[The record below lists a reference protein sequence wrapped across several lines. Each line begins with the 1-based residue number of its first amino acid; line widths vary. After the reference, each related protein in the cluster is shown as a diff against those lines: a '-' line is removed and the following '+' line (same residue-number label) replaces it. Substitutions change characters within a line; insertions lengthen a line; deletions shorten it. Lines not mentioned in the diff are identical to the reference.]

1 MKAVLA
7 LKDGTVLHGA
17 GFGAE
22 GERTGELVF
31 NTSMTGYQEAL
42 TDPSYGGQILL
53 MTYPLIGNYGVNAAD
68 NESSRVHARG
78 FVVRELSPDFQ
89 HRSAEGSVDSFL
101 KKNGTPGITGVDT
114 RFLVR
119 RIRSKGV
126 MPAII
131 AASVSEIDVDKLVGK
146 MEGFDYSATDY
157 VAEASTKEKKVFGE
171 GDTLEGTRD
180 AAQALRS
187 GERKKVALLDFGV
200 KMGIVRELVKRG
212 CEVHVLPAYSS
223 AAEVKEIE
231 PDGIMLSNGPG
242 DPAVV
247 TGIHKTVKELA
258 GCAPMFGVCLGHQV
272 LAHAFG
278 GNTFKLKFGH
288 RGSNHPVLD
297 LERNKVAITTQN
309 HGFAVDKIP
318 EGFELTHRNLNDG
331 SVEGM
336 RNKELGIFSVQYHP
350 EASPGPHDSGYLF
363 DKFVEGLG

>member
-1 MKAVLA
+1 MRAVLA

-22 GERTGELVF
+22 GEKTGELVF
-31 NTSMTGYQEAL
+31 NTSMAGYQEAL

-53 MTYPLIGNYGVNAAD
+53 MTYPLIGNYGVNPQD
-68 NESSRVHARG
+68 NESGRIHAPG

-89 HRSAEGSVDSFL
+89 HRSAEESVDSFL
-101 KKNGTPGITGVDT
+101 KRNGVPGIAGVDT

-131 AASVSEIDVDKLVGK
+131 AASSGKIDVEKLLGK

-171 GDTLEGTRD
+171 GG
-180 AAQALRS
+180 
-187 GERKKVALLDFGV
+187 KKRVALLDFGV
-200 KMGIVRELVKRG
+200 KMGIVRDLVKRG
-212 CEVHVLPAYSS
+212 CEVHLLPAYSS
-223 AAEVKEIE
+223 AEEVKALE

-297 LERNKVAITTQN
+297 LERNRVAITTQN

-318 EGFELTHRNLNDG
+318 EGFELTHTHLNDG

-336 RNKELGIFSVQYHP
+336 RNSELGIFSVQYHP

-363 DKFVEGLG
+363 DKFVEGLE

>member
-1 MKAVLA
+1 MRAVLA

-31 NTSMTGYQEAL
+31 NTSMTGYQETL

-53 MTYPLIGNYGVNAAD
+53 MTYPLIGNYGVNKED
-68 NESSRVHARG
+68 NESDRIHAPG

-101 KKNGTPGITGVDT
+101 KKNGVPGICGVDT

-131 AASVSEIDVDKLVGK
+131 ATSTGKIDVEKLLSK
-146 MEGFDYSATDY
+146 LEGFDYSATDY
-157 VAEASTKEKKVFGE
+157 VAEAGVNEPKIFGN
-171 GDTLEGTRD
+171 GNP
-180 AAQALRS
+180 
-187 GERKKVALLDFGV
+187 KKVALLDFGV

-223 AAEVKEIE
+223 TEDVKALE

-258 GCAPMFGVCLGHQV
+258 GFKPMFGVCLGHQV

-297 LERNKVAITTQN
+297 LERNRVAITTQN

-318 EGFELTHRNLNDG
+318 KGFELTHTHLNDG
-331 SVEGM
+331 SIEGM
-336 RNKELGIFSVQYHP
+336 RNKELEIFSVQYHP

-363 DKFVEGLG
+363 DEFVGLME